1 MKEEIY
7 TIPVMDAFNQD
18 GCPFCAMRRKLEKD
32 SIDFMLGPS
41 YMEDDIRMETDRKGF
56 CRRHLVMMY
65 EQQNR
70 LGLALMVGTRLK
82 RVIKNMSVLPKETS
96 AKRKGFFK
104 KAEEAGSSAYG
115 TVLGSCYICDRIGGT
130 FDRYVSTFFYM
141 WPKEK
146 ELRAAFEKSP
156 ICVPHFA
163 MLRESGKKYLN
174 GTHEGEFQAKLSET
188 EDKILA
194 KLDADLDLFIR
205 KFDYR
210 YKDEPEGDS
219 RDALPRA
226 INALSGED
234 GA

>member
-7 TIPVMDAFNQD
+7 TIPVMDAFNQE

-32 SIDFMLGPS
+32 SIEFMLGPS

-56 CRRHLVMMY
+56 CHRHLAMMQ

-82 RVIKNMSVLPKETS
+82 RVIKDLSELPKETS
-96 AKRKGFFK
+96 AKRKGFLRK
-104 KAEEAGSSAYG
+104 QEEAGSSAFSG
-115 TVLGSCYICDRIGGT
+115 ILGGCYICDRISGT

-141 WPKEK
+141 WPKEE
-146 ELRAAFEKSP
+146 ELRAKLESSS

-163 MLRESGKKYLN
+163 LLSEVLKKHLN
-174 GTHEGEFQAKLSET
+174 GAQASEFQAKLVET
-188 EDKILA
+188 EDKILK

-219 RDALPRA
+219 RDSLPRA
-226 INALSGED
+226 ISILSGED
-234 GA
+234 GV